1 MSQENV
7 EVVHQFVDAFQ
18 AHDVA
23 SLIELFSP
31 DCEIVALRSAFE
43 GTFRGREGV
52 RRWAESVYEAAPD
65 SGFTAERVVP
75 AHEERAVLLGR
86 QTGTARLGGASF
98 DAPVGA
104 IFEFES
110 GLVRRIDSYTSH
122 AEALKAAGLQ
132 E

>member
-7 EVVHQFVDAFQ
+7 ETVHRFVDAFQ
-18 AHDVA
+18 AHDVGA
-23 SLIELFSP
+23 LIELFSP
-31 DCEIVALRSAFE
+31 DCEIIALRSAFE
-43 GTFRGREGV
+43 GEFRRRDGV

-65 SGFTAERVVP
+65 SGFMAERVIP
-75 AHEERAVLLGR
+75 AGDERAVLLGR
-86 QTGTARLGGASF
+86 QTGTARLGGAAF

-110 GLVRRIDSYTSH
+110 GHVTRITSYASH
-122 AEALKAAGLQ
+122 TEALEAAGLS

>member
-7 EVVHQFVDAFQ
+7 EVAHRFVDAFQ

-43 GTFRGREGV
+43 GTFRGRDGV

-65 SGFTAERVVP
+65 SAFAAERVIPV
-75 AHEERAVLLGR
+75 RDDRVVLLGR
-86 QTGTARLGGASF
+86 QSGTAGLGGAAF

-104 IFEFES
+104 ILEFES
-110 GLVRRIDSYTSH
+110 GLVERIISYASY
-122 AEALKAAGLQ
+122 AEALKAAGLR